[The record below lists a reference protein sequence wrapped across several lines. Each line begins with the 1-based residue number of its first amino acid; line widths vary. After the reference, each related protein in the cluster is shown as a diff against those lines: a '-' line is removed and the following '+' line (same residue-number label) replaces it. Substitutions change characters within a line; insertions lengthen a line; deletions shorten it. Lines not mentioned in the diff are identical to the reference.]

1 VQQDKRERDPGL
13 TDPARTPAETES
25 EADAP
30 RRPARTATT
39 ADETPNTSGAAARQP
54 LATPPPPRG
63 LTIAIDGPA
72 ASGKSTIARAVAERL
87 GLLYLD
93 TGTMYRAVTWLALQH
108 DVAPLDE
115 DAVSRLAE
123 TAAFGFPS
131 KGAAD
136 RVNPPILINGVD
148 ATAGLREPTVD
159 AAVSGVSA
167 FPRVRRALVREQR
180 RLAQNQGVVMVGR
193 DIGTVVLPDAPL
205 KIYLEADAAER
216 ARRRYEER
224 RAHGE
229 RADYMEILEAMEQRD
244 RLDAQRADSPLRPA
258 GDAVRLDTTGQSIGQ
273 VVERALALTR
283 DRMRDQDGA
292 EAAGTGGAEAAG
304 TGGAEA
310 AGTGGAEAAS

>member
-1 VQQDKRERDPGL
+1 VQQDEREHGPDQMDL
-13 TDPARTPAETES
+13 ARTPDETES
-25 EADAP
+25 EATTHH
-30 RRPARTATT
+30 RPAMAATT
-39 ADETPNTSGAAARQP
+39 ADETPNTSQAAAREP
-54 LATPPPPRG
+54 LTTALPPRG

-72 ASGKSTIARAVAERL
+72 ASGKSTIARAVAEAL

-131 KGAAD
+131 KGAAEA
-136 RVNPPILINGVD
+136 VNPPILINGVD
-148 ATAGLREPTVD
+148 ATTGLREPMVD
-159 AAVSGVSA
+159 AAVSRVSA

-180 RLAQNQGVVMVGR
+180 RLAQDRGVVMVGR

-229 RADYMEILEAMEQRD
+229 QADYVEILEAMEQRD
-244 RLDAQRADSPLRPA
+244 RFDAQRADSPLRPA
-258 GDAVRLDTTGQSIGQ
+258 DAAVALDTTGQSIAQ
-273 VVERALALTR
+273 VVERVLALAHE
-283 DRMRDQDGA
+283 RMRDQEGQDRQ
-292 EAAGTGGAEAAG
+292 EAAP
-304 TGGAEA
+304 
-310 AGTGGAEAAS
+310 

>member
-1 VQQDKRERDPGL
+1 LVQQDEREHGPDRA
-13 TDPARTPAETES
+13 DPARTPDETES
-25 EADAP
+25 EATTQY
-30 RRPARTATT
+30 RPARTVTA
-39 ADETPNTSGAAARQP
+39 ADETPNTSQAAAREP
-54 LATPPPPRG
+54 LAATPRPLRG

-72 ASGKSTIARAVAERL
+72 ASGKSTVARAVAEAL

-108 DVAPLDE
+108 DIAPLDE

-131 KGAAD
+131 QGAAD

-167 FPRVRRALVREQR
+167 FPRVRKALVREQR

-193 DIGTVVLPDAPL
+193 DIGTVVLPNAPL

-224 RAHGE
+224 RDRGE
-229 RADYMEILEAMEQRD
+229 RADYVEILEAMEQRD

-258 GDAVRLDTTGQSIGQ
+258 GDAVRLDTTGHSIVQ
-273 VVERALALTR
+273 VVERVLALAH
-283 DRMRDQDGA
+283 DRMRDQEGRDGQDGRDGQ
-292 EAAGTGGAEAAG
+292 EAAP
-304 TGGAEA
+304 
-310 AGTGGAEAAS
+310 